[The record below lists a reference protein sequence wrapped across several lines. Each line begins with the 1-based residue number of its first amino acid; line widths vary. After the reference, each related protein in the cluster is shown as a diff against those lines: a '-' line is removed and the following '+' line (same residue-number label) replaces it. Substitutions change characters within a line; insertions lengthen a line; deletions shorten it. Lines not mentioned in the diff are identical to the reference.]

1 MTMLIVLGYTITA
14 GAKTVAAAKIP
25 TASIGQPMKTTV
37 VKTPVKKK
45 AKPKK
50 RLPRNHDLWIR
61 IGRCEQPGSGYK
73 GIYWSHPGPRYQG
86 GLGFYSGTWA
96 AFKEPW
102 MPSNAGAASWRAQMQ
117 VANKL
122 YARYGT
128 SPWGCG

>member
-1 MTMLIVLGYTITA
+1 MLVTGFVTAATNTA
-14 GAKTVAAAKIP
+14 GAKEIP
-25 TASIGQPMKTTV
+25 TATIGVPITHAHAVAKPV
-37 VKTPVKKK
+37 VKKK
-45 AKPKK
+45 AKK

-61 IGRCEQPGSGYK
+61 IGRCEQPGSGYR
-73 GIYWSHPGPRYQG
+73 GVYWSHPGPRYQG

-96 AFKEPW
+96 AFKEPH
-102 MPSNAGAASWRAQMQ
+102 MPANAGQATWRQQMW

>member
-1 MTMLIVLGYTITA
+1 MKRTIA
-14 GAKTVAAAKIP
+14 GVITLAFIAVPAAQAEPQPLPKHGTVIEATQA
-25 TASIGQPMKTTV
+25 
-37 VKTPVKKK
+37 
-45 AKPKK
+45 KK
-50 RLPRNHDLWIR
+50 RLPKRHDLWVR

-73 GIYWSHPGPRYQG
+73 GVYWSHPGPRYQG

-96 AFKEPW
+96 AFKEPG
-102 MPSNAGAASWRAQMQ
+102 MPANAGQATWRQQMW

>member
-1 MTMLIVLGYTITA
+1 MKAAMITLLA
-14 GAKTVAAAKIP
+14 LALTAPAASASFGGVEAPFTGVREKAK
-25 TASIGQPMKTTV
+25 V
-37 VKTPVKKK
+37 VKK
-45 AKPKK
+45 AKPKPK
-50 RLPRNHDLWIR
+50 KPARHDLWVR
-61 IGRCEQPGSGYK
+61 IGRCEQPGRGYM
-73 GIYWSHPGPRYQG
+73 GVYWSHPGPRYQG

>member
-1 MTMLIVLGYTITA
+1 MRAIKTLTILAVVA
-14 GAKTVAAAKIP
+14 GVFASSASAYPVSSTNEPVANKIAETTQAKKN
-25 TASIGQPMKTTV
+25 
-37 VKTPVKKK
+37 KKK
-45 AKPKK
+45 PA
-50 RLPRNHDLWIR
+50 NHDLWVR
-61 IGRCEQPGSGYK
+61 IGRCEQPGRGYM
-73 GIYWSHPGPRYQG
+73 GVNWSHPGPRYQG
-86 GLGFYSGTWA
+86 GLGFYSGTWQ

>member
-1 MTMLIVLGYTITA
+1 MRHALAALVAVALLAPVADATVLPKHGTVVTEA
-14 GAKTVAAAKIP
+14 AKT
-25 TASIGQPMKTTV
+25 KT
-37 VKTPVKKK
+37 KRPL
-45 AKPKK
+45 PK
-50 RLPRNHDLWIR
+50 RHDLWIR

-73 GIYWSHPGPRYQG
+73 GVYWSHPGPRYQG

-96 AFKEPW
+96 AFKEPG
-102 MPSNAGAASWRAQMQ
+102 MPSNAGQATWRQQMW

>member
-1 MTMLIVLGYTITA
+1 MTMLILLGYTIAA
-14 GAKTVAAAKIP
+14 GAKTVAAAEIP
-25 TASIGQPMKTTV
+25 TASIGQPMKTAV

-50 RLPRNHDLWIR
+50 RLPRNHDLWVR

>member
-1 MTMLIVLGYTITA
+1 MLVFSGVNFSVATKTV
-14 GAKTVAAAKIP
+14 GAKGIP
-25 TASIGQPMKTTV
+25 TATVGQPITKAV
-37 VKTPVKKK
+37 VKKPVVKK
-45 AKPKK
+45 KK

-96 AFKEPW
+96 AFKEPH
-102 MPSNAGAASWRAQMQ
+102 MPANAGRATWRQQMW